1 MSRRTGARR
10 RLGSIRLSLILLALV
25 PCVALAGL
33 WGVTTIRMFSEGLE
47 LRSQTQLSRSTGAM
61 GTHAALDLQRE
72 RALTAEWLAGP
83 DGSRSALDTQRRA
96 TDRSVARLMGQADAI
111 AQAAGAHLGPAV
123 LGARLGGQPGVL
135 PRPDRQPP

>member
-72 RALTAEWLAGP
+72 RALTAEWLVP

-111 AQAAGAHLGPAV
+111 AQAPAHLGPAV